1 MPITATQGLL
11 TSANSGAYAAAGTGT
26 AEKVL
31 VDYKDALIEYKA
43 TDLPVIAMF
52 AESMTTDTGGDI
64 DISFALPSMKMEA
77 IDEGSTP
84 AYQHTKMRSERVSVK
99 EWGIAVGVTRRMIED
114 SRFNE
119 VELALNEARKAVDR
133 HITDHFIKC
142 VFGVADTTYG
152 TVRVDN
158 NNTSFDDEAEIK
170 NFSTNPHG
178 GFLGDAANSGGTE
191 AALQAEIEADG
202 SRVYPYAGATAANL
216 ARSHYVDGG
225 VATDGAIQ
233 LSNLLTCI
241 ELIGQHGYN
250 ADTLLMS
257 PQHYNSLLTLAD
269 FTAVFTAGSG
279 ATTSAV
285 GDFDT
290 SGVAAVTGS
299 QRLQNTFVES
309 TNQTRVVGNIY
320 GLKIISNPWVP
331 VDKFMVLDSSVKPV
345 AYVQRR
351 GLTVEEANPGFGIV
365 GSYLSMR
372 YGLKIINPLS
382 ACIVTNQT

>member
-1 MPITATQGLL
+1 MPFTETGGLL
-11 TSANSGAYAAAGTGT
+11 TSQNSGAYAAAGTGT

-31 VDYKDALIEYKA
+31 VDYKDALIAYKA
-43 TDLPVIAMF
+43 TELPVISMF
-52 AESMTTDTGGDI
+52 AETMTTDTGGDI
-64 DISFALPSMKMEA
+64 DISFALPSMKMES

-84 AYQHTKMRSERVSVK
+84 KYQHTKMRSERVGVR

-133 HITDHFIKC
+133 HITDHFIKL

-152 TVRVDN
+152 TKRIDM
-158 NNTSFDDEAEIK
+158 NNTSFDTEAEVK
-170 NFSTNPHG
+170 NYTNNPG
-178 GFLGDAANSGGTE
+178 GAFLSAPATSATVNDTNE
-191 AALQAEIEADG
+191 ALAQIEIEADG
-202 SRVYPYAGATAANL
+202 SRVYPYAGATAQNL
-216 ARSHYVDGG
+216 ARSHYIDGG
-225 VATDGAIQ
+225 IATAGAIQ

-279 ATTSAV
+279 ATTTAT
-285 GDFDT
+285 GAGADNL
-290 SGVAAVTGS
+290 GS
-299 QRLQNTFVES
+299 QRLANTFVES

-345 AYVQRR
+345 AYVERR

-365 GSYLSMR
+365 GSYLSLR

>member
-1 MPITATQGLL
+1 MPFTQTTGLL
-11 TSANSGAYAAAGTGT
+11 TSTNSGTYADAGTGT
-26 AEKVL
+26 AERTL
-31 VDYKDALIEYKA
+31 VDYKDALVDYKA

-64 DISFALPSMKMEA
+64 DISFALPSMKMES

-84 AYQHTKMRSERVSVK
+84 KYQHTKMRSERVSVK

-152 TVRVDN
+152 TVECSAAGGDYN
-158 NNTSFDDEAEIK
+158 LETEIK
-170 NFSTNPHG
+170 NFSNNPTG
-178 GFLGDAANSGGTE
+178 GFLGTPAAGSE
-191 AALQAEIEADG
+191 AAAQLEIEADG

-216 ARSHYVDGG
+216 ARSHYITA
-225 VATDGAIQ
+225 ATSTAGDIS
-233 LSNLLTCI
+233 LNDLLLGI
-241 ELIGQHGYN
+241 DRIGQHGYN
-250 ADTLLMS
+250 ADTLLIS
-257 PQHYNSLLTLAD
+257 PGHYNSLLQLAD

-279 ATTSAV
+279 ATTTDG
-285 GDFDT
+285 GDADT
-290 SGVAAVTGS
+290 QGGHA
-299 QRLQNTFVES
+299 LMNTFVES

-320 GLKIISNPWVP
+320 GLNIISNPWVP
-331 VDKFMVLDSSVKPV
+331 VDKIMVTDSTIKPV
-345 AYVQRR
+345 AYVERR

-365 GSYLSMR
+365 GSYLSLR

-382 ACIVTNQT
+382 SVIIENQ